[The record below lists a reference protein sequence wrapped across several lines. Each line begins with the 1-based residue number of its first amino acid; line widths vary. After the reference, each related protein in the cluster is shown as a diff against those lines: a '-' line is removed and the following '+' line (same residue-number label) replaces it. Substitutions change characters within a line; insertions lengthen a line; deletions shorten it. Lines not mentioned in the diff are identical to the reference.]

1 MVNKLTRKRPNRLL
15 IGRYNYFDKGGDTQQ
30 QQPGVLNQ
38 AFGTLGQAVTN
49 PGQVFSLTGLGP
61 LALAQG
67 MSSTVGGLGKLG
79 SGLISNGLESTAGS
93 IVGGVGDAL
102 SGIPLVGGLAQGALN
117 LVGGGI
123 NALFGMKTNKAELER
138 ANKGMNALNQATDA
152 ASVATSFDDPA
163 LQGPAAI
170 NFNVNAYKGGLFSSG
185 RARRKN
191 RALAAELRAA
201 NDLAV
206 RATDNSIDNI
216 ADTQNDLLAANFAA
230 LGGPLFAFGGDL
242 MTHGAN
248 FDTGITLIGN
258 GNTHEQNPYEGVPMG
273 VDQEGTPNLVEEGEV
288 IFNDYVFSNR
298 LKVPKAVKNKYKLK
312 GKKPITF
319 ADAAL
324 QMSKESEERPND
336 PISQAGLKDSMMKL
350 MMAQEQVRTKKNKTN
365 TFAKG
370 GKMGRIYAG
379 ELDDPYSQALSL
391 GMGPVNPAST
401 WALNTI
407 PMEKTIQTPP
417 ASKNEMGIV
426 LGGYTSSPTVIE
438 PGTSTIPGIIETNNA
453 KYPSPTKTKKGRDTR
468 RELTMSPTWMRYV
481 PAFASGVMSIT
492 DALGLTNKP
501 DYTEANAML
510 RATRGAGKYTP
521 VSFNPIGNY
530 MTYRPFDTDYY
541 TNKLNAESS
550 AARRAILN
558 TSGGNSSQ
566 AMAGVL
572 AADYNAQDRMGN
584 LFRQA
589 EEYNLAQRQ
598 KVEEFNRG
606 TNMFNSE
613 GIFKADSA
621 NQSAQLQS
629 RASYLRGILAAADLR
644 QRERQT
650 SAATRSA
657 NLSNFIN
664 SVGDIGRENFAR
676 NMIVS
681 DPSKYYTYGPDGDIT
696 YKNSFYDL
704 SEAEQ
709 DYVTGYA
716 NRKTKSKKAK
726 DGYLTIKSK

>member
-1 MVNKLTRKRPNRLL
+1 MANKLTRKKPNRLL
-15 IGRYNYFDKGGDTQQ
+15 IGRYNYFDKGGGTQQ

-49 PGQVFSLTGLGP
+49 PGQIFSLPGLGP

-67 MSSTVGGLGKLG
+67 MSSVVGGLGKLG
-79 SGLISNGLESTAGS
+79 SGLISNGLESNAGN
-93 IVGGVGDAL
+93 IVNGIGDAV

-138 ANKGMNALNQATDA
+138 VNKGINALNQVTDA
-152 ASVATSFDDPA
+152 ASAATSFDDPA
-163 LQGPAAI
+163 LQGPAAM
-170 NFNVNAYKGGLFSSG
+170 NFNVNAYKGGVFSSG
-185 RARRKN
+185 KARRKN

-206 RATDNSIDNI
+206 RATGNSIDNI
-216 ADTQNDLLAANFAA
+216 AGTQNDLLAANFAA

-248 FDTGITLIGN
+248 FDTGITLVGN
-258 GNTHEQNPYEGVPMG
+258 GDTHEQNPYEGVPMG
-273 VDQEGTPNLVEEGEV
+273 MDQEGTPNLVEEGEV

-312 GKKPITF
+312 GKNPITF

-350 MMAQEQVRTKKNKTN
+350 MMAQEQIRTKKDKTN

-379 ELDDPYSQALSL
+379 EQDDPYSQALSL
-391 GMGPVNPAST
+391 GMGPVNPASV

-407 PMEKTIQTPP
+407 PMEKTIQTPS
-417 ASKNEMGIV
+417 ASKNKMGIV
-426 LGGYTSSPTVIE
+426 LGGYTSNPTVIE

-453 KYPSPTKTKKGRDTR
+453 KTKKGRGTR
-468 RELTMSPTWMRYV
+468 REPTMDYTWMRYV

-541 TNKLNAESS
+541 TNKLNAASS

-572 AADYNAQDRMGN
+572 AADYNAQDKMGN

-650 SAATRSA
+650 SAAARSA

-681 DPSKYYTYGPDGDIT
+681 DPSKYYSIGPNGEIT

-726 DGYLTIKSK
+726 GGYLTIKGN